1 MRSEEHTSV
10 NYLILG
16 FVIGMCNG
24 FAIPIAQ
31 LFGALNKI
39 IFPHKTTRKSK
50 KEGGW
55 HPVLLKRG
63 VNYTITKQKIKWA
76 AKKNIFSQSSG

>member
-1 MRSEEHTSV
+1 MRS
-10 NYLILG
+10 
-16 FVIGMCNG
+16 
-24 FAIPIAQ
+24 
-31 LFGALNKI
+31 LNKI

-55 HPVLLKRG
+55 PPVLLKRG

-76 AKKNIFSQSSG
+76 AKKNIFPQSSG